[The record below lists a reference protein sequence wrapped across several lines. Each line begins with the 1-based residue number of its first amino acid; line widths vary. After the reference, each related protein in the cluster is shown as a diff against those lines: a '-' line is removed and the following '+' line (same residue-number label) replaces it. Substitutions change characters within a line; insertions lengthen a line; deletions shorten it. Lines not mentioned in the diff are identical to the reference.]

1 MKAPWVYRAAFLKRT
16 SRPYFACW
24 TRGSQTTW
32 SLSAPSPSQ
41 PFRRENFYGI
51 FVEAYLAEA
60 HVLLDRVHLV
70 PELRSRG
77 VHVGDHGPDVADDG
91 GKDEHADEEVD
102 GDEEVLEISLWLRC
116 LSDGGEG
123 EGGPVEAV
131 DEDVDWFTLDLSKS

>member
-1 MKAPWVYRAAFLKRT
+1 MLVGPEVVKPLDHSLLQVLPNLLKRIF
-16 SRPYFACW
+16 S
-24 TRGSQTTW
+24 
-32 SLSAPSPSQ
+32 
-41 PFRRENFYGI
+41 GI
-51 FVEAYLAEA
+51 LFEAYLAEA

-102 GDEEVLEISLWLRC
+102 GDEEVLEISFWLWSLT
-116 LSDGGEG
+116 DGGEG

-131 DEDVDWFTLDLSKS
+131 DEDVD

>member
-1 MKAPWVYRAAFLKRT
+1 MKL
-16 SRPYFACW
+16 
-24 TRGSQTTW
+24 
-32 SLSAPSPSQ
+32 
-41 PFRRENFYGI
+41 
-51 FVEAYLAEA
+51 YLAEA
-60 HVLLDRVHLV
+60 HILLDRVHLV

-102 GDEEVLEISLWLRC
+102 RDKEVLEISLWLRG

-131 DEDVDWFTLDLSKS
+131 DEDVNWFKLNSSKSYVFAKWWKKLLQNL

>member
-1 MKAPWVYRAAFLKRT
+1 MLVGPEVVKPLDNSLLQVLPNLFEEKIFLGYFLK
-16 SRPYFACW
+16 
-24 TRGSQTTW
+24 
-32 SLSAPSPSQ
+32 L
-41 PFRRENFYGI
+41 
-51 FVEAYLAEA
+51 YLAEA

-102 GDEEVLEISLWLRC
+102 GDEEVLEISLWLRG

-131 DEDVDWFTLDLSKS
+131 DEDVNWFKLDLSKS